1 MSDFHIN
8 PEEAVKIHR
17 DVKADVSFG
26 MHWGTFPLTAEGP
39 MAPVLELAKQVKD
52 YGLDEGEFITL
63 DLGETVRYRP

>member
-1 MSDFHIN
+1 
-8 PEEAVKIHR
+8 
-17 DVKADVSFG
+17 